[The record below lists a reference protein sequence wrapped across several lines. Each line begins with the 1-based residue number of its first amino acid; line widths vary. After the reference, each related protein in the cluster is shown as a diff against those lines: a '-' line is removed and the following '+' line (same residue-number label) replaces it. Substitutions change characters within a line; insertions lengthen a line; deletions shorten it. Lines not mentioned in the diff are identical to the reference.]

1 MTHLFNQ
8 VNAGKQ
14 IDYITLN
21 GDIVGHKVATDP
33 PQDPAHPTQA
43 ELETIAKHYSFL
55 KETHS
60 LA

>member
-8 VNAGKQ
+8 VNANKK

-21 GDIVGHKVATDP
+21 GDIVAHKVATDP
-33 PQDPAHPTQA
+33 PVDPANPTQA
-43 ELETIAKHYSFL
+43 ERDMIAKHYSFL
-55 KETHS
+55 KESHT